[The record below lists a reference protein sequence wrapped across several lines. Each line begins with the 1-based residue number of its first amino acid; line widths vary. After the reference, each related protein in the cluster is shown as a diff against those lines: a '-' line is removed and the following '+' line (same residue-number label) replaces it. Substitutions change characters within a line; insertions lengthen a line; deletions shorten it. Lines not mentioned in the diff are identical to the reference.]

1 MNISLPSNVEK
12 IISVLEEAG
21 HEAYAVGGCVRDSLL
36 GRTPNDWDIT
46 TSAEPLEVKKL
57 FKRTFDTG
65 IQHGTVSVL
74 FGKEIYEVTTYRIDG
89 KYEDSRHPKEV
100 SFTKSLS
107 EDLRR
112 RDFTINAMAYNPRTG
127 IVDNFGGME
136 DLRCKTVRAVGNPEE
151 RFGEDALRSLR
162 AVRFAAQLG
171 YSVDG
176 ETEKAIREL
185 AKNLKNISA
194 ERIRVELEKL
204 ITSDNPGYIRKA
216 YELGIT
222 GVVLP
227 EFDRMMETPQNN
239 PHHTYTVGEHTIRV
253 MEGIGNTKILRL
265 TALLHDI
272 EKPGTRTTDEKG
284 IDHFYGHP
292 AKGAKTASEILRR
305 LRYDRDTEKLVSRL
319 VEFHD
324 WEIHAK
330 VSDIR
335 RWVNRIGEDCFPLMF
350 EINKA
355 DILAQSDFH
364 REEKLKHLDSLAA
377 AYDTM
382 IKNGDCVSL
391 KTLAVTGSDLIKEG
405 FPAGPKIGEEL
416 NRLLSMVLD
425 DPSKNNREFL
435 LSQIHR

>member
-151 RFGEDALRSLR
+151 RFGEDALRILR

-239 PHHTYTVGEHTIRV
+239 PHHAYTVGEHTIRV

>member
-12 IISVLEEAG
+12 IISILEEAG

-74 FGKEIYEVTTYRIDG
+74 LGKEIYEVTTYRIDG

-127 IVDNFGGME
+127 IVDNFGGMD
-136 DLRCKTVRAVGNPEE
+136 DLRCKIVRAVGNPEE
-151 RFGEDALRSLR
+151 RFGEDALRILR

-171 YSVDG
+171 YSIDL
-176 ETEKAIREL
+176 ETEKAIRDL

-194 ERIRVELEKL
+194 ERIRTELEKL

-239 PHHTYTVGEHTIRV
+239 PHHAYTVGEHTIRV

-292 AKGAKTASEILRR
+292 AKGAKTAAEILRR

-319 VEFHD
+319 VEYHD
-324 WEIHAK
+324 WEIHAE

-355 DILAQSDFH
+355 DFLAQSDFH

-425 DPSKNNREFL
+425 DPSKNNREYL